1 MVLHAATRDPTWK
14 QNFLGLLFV
23 LLGGLFITSL
33 SWIVRTV
40 TPDVHPIEAAF
51 LRYAFGTL
59 LLVPLIPKFARSDFA
74 PRLVG
79 RQALRGLIHSV
90 GVILWFYAVTEV
102 PLADL
107 TALSFTAPVFV
118 TIGAILF
125 LREKFSV
132 PRIGGIVLA
141 FVGALVIVRPGIEI
155 VTLGTIAILISA
167 PFHAGS
173 TLIGK
178 ILVRHTTT
186 YAMVFYLSLF
196 VTIASFIPALFVWTT
211 PSLYSC
217 LLLFVAGLMATIAH
231 FCWTKSFQM
240 ADLSFTQ
247 PGFFFVLIWA
257 AALGFFVY
265 GEVPDAWT
273 WLGTAIVIGSTS
285 YIAARERH
293 SEGKT
298 DRP

>member
-1 MVLHAATRDPTWK
+1 MLHAATRDPTWK

-33 SWIVRTV
+33 SWIVSTE

-107 TALSFTAPVFV
+107 TALSFTAPVFI
-118 TIGAILF
+118 TIGAIVF
-125 LREKFSV
+125 LREKSSA
-132 PRIGGIVLA
+132 PRIGGIILA
-141 FVGALVIVRPGIEI
+141 FVGALIIVRPGIEI
-155 VTLGTIAILISA
+155 VTLGTIAILISS

-196 VTIASFIPALFVWTT
+196 VTITSFIPALFVWTT

-217 LLLFVAGLMATIAH
+217 LLLSVAGLMATMAH
-231 FCWTKSFQM
+231 FCWTKSYQM

-257 AALGFFVY
+257 VALGFFVY

-273 WLGTAIVIGSTS
+273 WLGAAIVIGSTS
-285 YIAARERH
+285 YIAARERQI
-293 SEGKT
+293 ET
-298 DRP
+298 RPDRP

>member
-1 MVLHAATRDPTWK
+1 VAVVVPTWK
-14 QNFLGLLFV
+14 QNFLGLLYV
-23 LLGGLFITSL
+23 LLGGVLITSL

-59 LLVPLIPKFARSDFA
+59 FLIPLIPKFARSDFN
-74 PRLVG
+74 PRLAGEHV
-79 RQALRGLIHSV
+79 LRGLIHSV

-132 PRIGGIVLA
+132 PRVGGIIVA
-141 FVGALVIVRPGIEI
+141 FIGALIVVRPGIEI
-155 VTLGTIAILISA
+155 VTLGTIAILVSS

-178 ILVRHTTT
+178 ILVRRTSM
-186 YAMVFYLSLF
+186 YATVFYLSFF
-196 VTIASFIPALFVWTT
+196 VMIASFIPALFVWTT

-217 LLLFVAGLMATIAH
+217 LLLAVAGLMATMAH
-231 FCWTKSFQM
+231 ICWTKSFQM

-265 GEVPDAWT
+265 GEVPDAFT
-273 WLGTAIVIGSTS
+273 WVGAAIVIGSTS
-285 YIAARERH
+285 YIAARERRRETG
-293 SEGKT
+293 S
-298 DRP
+298 DRL